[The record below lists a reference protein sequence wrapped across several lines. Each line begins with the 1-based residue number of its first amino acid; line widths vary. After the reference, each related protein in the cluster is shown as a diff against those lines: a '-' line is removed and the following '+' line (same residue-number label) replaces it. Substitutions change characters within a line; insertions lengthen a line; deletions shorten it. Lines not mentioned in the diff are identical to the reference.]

1 MEKQIVL
8 LSKDA
13 FGIMNLPLYGNTYW
27 KTPNIDALAEKGT
40 IFMRHY
46 TGAPSTT
53 MAITT
58 MATGKYPYELV
69 ERSKYEPVQKYDRGD
84 TIFDILE
91 QQGYSNHLVWDE
103 SWAWGIPYENC
114 FGRSETT
121 EFHNLQIWERVGTH
135 KKNMSPVC
143 RNDEKT
149 KHAVDQLCAE
159 VDSILNSYE
168 KVFIW
173 IHLPHVIAGRTG
185 YGSDVDLVDEFV
197 GWLRKRV
204 GDRAI
209 YLTGDH
215 GHMNMVKGK
224 TGYAFDVA
232 ETEIRVP
239 LITPRIGNEMQINYP
254 TSHVDLRDIILTNT
268 VKKRDYV
275 IVDSQYYAQL
285 HRKMAI
291 ISGRF
296 KYEFDKYGGK
306 EFLYDVCDDF
316 YERRNLLIK
325 QKYDVDRQKIVC
337 VSELYFSPY
346 EKEAEEISPYLRSIK
361 DSIWRSG
368 DVRQE
373 RKELFREKLMKP
385 KLYLIRRKQEHRY
398 VKDFTQYER

>member
-13 FGIMNLPLYGNTYW
+13 FGIMNLPLYGNAYW

-40 IFMRHY
+40 IFMRQY
-46 TGAPSTT
+46 TGAPSTA

-58 MATGKYPYELV
+58 ISTGKYPYELAD
-69 ERSKYEPVQKYDRGD
+69 RSKYEPVQKYDRGD

-91 QQGYSNHLVWDE
+91 QQGYANHFVWDE
-103 SWAWGIPYENC
+103 EFQRDIPYENC
-114 FGRSETT
+114 FGKNDTT
-121 EFHNLQIWERVGTH
+121 VFHNLQIFERVGVH
-135 KKNMSPVC
+135 KKNMNPVY

-149 KHAVDQLCAE
+149 KYAMDQLCAE
-159 VDSILNSYE
+159 VDSILNSYK

-197 GWLRKRV
+197 GWLRNRV
-204 GDRAI
+204 GDQAI
-209 YLTGDH
+209 YFTGDH

-224 TGYAFDVA
+224 IGYAFDVA
-232 ETEIRVP
+232 ETAIRVP
-239 LITPRIGNEMQINYP
+239 LITPRIGNETHINYP

-296 KYEFDKYGGK
+296 KYEFNKYDGK

-316 YERRNLLIK
+316 HERRNLLIK
-325 QKYDVDRQKIVC
+325 QKYDVDRQKIMC
-337 VSELYFSPY
+337 LSELFFSPY
-346 EKEAEEISPYLRSIK
+346 EKEAEEIFPYLRSIK

-368 DVRQE
+368 DAQQE